1 MLDSICIYYSYI
13 YLNNLDINYH
23 LVNVDNERFNLLI
36 PDNYK
41 IDYSKSVN
49 DYLGMGNIYFYN
61 NKNNYELN
69 YVKTDYDIFKDQMS
83 KRDISN
89 EFINYRGQHF
99 YERVNDNQDK
109 LYMFFN
115 GYKFKITTNHKY
127 NINELYDMYFILF
140 SVTNTLFQNNSKLL
154 RELTI
159 LKEKGIE
166 SFCNDIDLLHINLEE
181 YYDST
186 IELNQDNILI
196 KDDEDYLDYKD
207 IQYKVDEIKN
217 NEDLNIIYEEN
228 EWSLSGLFYFEYLGK
243 YFKGNI
249 IGYDEIINSTELNM
263 DEKKSMLE
271 NIISQKQNEIS
282 NYYVKIKED
291 FYKLFI
297 EYLRNNI
304 NYDIW
309 NKYHLREFIM
319 LENLTHDNENVNEY
333 LTYNLFINALEKLD
347 YNDYGQIKG
356 LFNTKW
362 IKKSIIGNSLLIHP
376 DYYELSFS
384 GLNYYLNDFNLYV
397 DDEYNLLLNFE
408 K

>member
-159 LKEKGIE
+159 LKEKGRILR
-166 SFCNDIDLLHINLEE
+166 F
-181 YYDST
+181 YYR
-186 IELNQDNILI
+186 I
-196 KDDEDYLDYKD
+196 KP
-207 IQYKVDEIKN
+207 
-217 NEDLNIIYEEN
+217 
-228 EWSLSGLFYFEYLGK
+228 
-243 YFKGNI
+243 
-249 IGYDEIINSTELNM
+249 
-263 DEKKSMLE
+263 
-271 NIISQKQNEIS
+271 
-282 NYYVKIKED
+282 
-291 FYKLFI
+291 
-297 EYLRNNI
+297 R
-304 NYDIW
+304 
-309 NKYHLREFIM
+309 
-319 LENLTHDNENVNEY
+319 
-333 LTYNLFINALEKLD
+333 
-347 YNDYGQIKG
+347 
-356 LFNTKW
+356 
-362 IKKSIIGNSLLIHP
+362 
-376 DYYELSFS
+376 
-384 GLNYYLNDFNLYV
+384 
-397 DDEYNLLLNFE
+397 
-408 K
+408 